1 MQSQQEDGDSRT
13 PLLQTPGSITPRKGA
28 SSIVSSEKSGGS
40 GGSTDGKWHKA
51 RALKASKLPS
61 PRDEAQGGGPEDDDQ
76 PAWPVEDTAP
86 PYSLPKFTASQA
98 PLPHIKKR
106 LSVDKSPR
114 VAERQSE
121 DSSSSSSPVG
131 QQVKKEA
138 AKSGLPPNVAAALAS
153 GSSVSALYKLDL
165 PLGLASS
172 YDKNLPAERPK
183 AVLLGS
189 RARFPLPSIP
199 TNSRIG
205 NELLAIVSVQQSNVI
220 QAAA

>member
-28 SSIVSSEKSGGS
+28 SSIVSSEKS